1 MTAQA
6 GEAMIEIRRPEGPPV
21 ALVLDSPHSGT
32 VYPDDFRA
40 IEPPGRYRRSE
51 DMYVDEL
58 FAAGPSLG
66 MPLLA
71 ARFARAYCDV
81 NRARDD
87 LDPSV
92 LDRADGLRLAP
103 SAKAML
109 GKGVIWTATPP
120 DGAPLLD
127 GPVRRA
133 DYEARLARCWEPY
146 HAALAGLLAE
156 SRDASGRVF
165 HLDLHS
171 MQPVANAMHEDATGS
186 RRPDMVLSDREGTTA
201 SPAFLETAR
210 SLLAGLG
217 FSVAVNDP
225 FKGAE
230 ILRLH
235 GNPAAGVHSLQIE
248 VNRALYMDVE
258 GFARTDRFAE
268 TQARLT
274 QFLKGLRDWVASV

>member
-66 MPLLA
+66 IPLLA

-92 LDRADGLRLAP
+92 SERHGLVGRTPCDLAR
-103 SAKAML
+103 
-109 GKGVIWTATPP
+109 GKGDDERCHVREVVQRVRDQREAARQDAADDLRDGEQPVRP
-120 DGAPLLD
+120 DGN
-127 GPVRRA
+127 G
-133 DYEARLARCWEPY
+133 
-146 HAALAGLLAE
+146 H
-156 SRDASGRVF
+156 
-165 HLDLHS
+165 
-171 MQPVANAMHEDATGS
+171 
-186 RRPDMVLSDREGTTA
+186 
-201 SPAFLETAR
+201 PAIA
-210 SLLAGLG
+210 
-217 FSVAVNDP
+217 
-225 FKGAE
+225 
-230 ILRLH
+230 
-235 GNPAAGVHSLQIE
+235 
-248 VNRALYMDVE
+248 
-258 GFARTDRFAE
+258 
-268 TQARLT
+268 
-274 QFLKGLRDWVASV
+274 